1 MNAEAEGLTHHLP
14 TSLVRIFHLC
24 FLFPNPF
31 QGLTCYGYLDYFSHD
46 NKGYWDLHDW
56 NTKTGLRRNIGAT
69 IKAAKNSKTE
79 SDMGQAANKDWDG
92 ASSAGP
98 PGAAGMGVDPGS
110 ANLLSSSYPSSYWSA
125 ELLKLGSGVGS
136 VEGSGGSSSGSSGSV
151 SNGGGGTTT
160 RVDESMTYS
169 TFLFGHRAREIIDA
183 HPRDTPLFLY
193 VPWNAVHNSVSTP
206 AGWNDT
212 AMATTVE
219 GSVTMTLRKQFAGAL
234 FLMDQECRAI
244 VDKLKARQLYDD
256 TIIIMASDNGG
267 SPTDGGNNWP
277 LRGAKKTMFEVCKG
291 KGGKEDSDPDTKV
304 RDRANEW
311 NVLLRIELVPN
322 LQDQPHSFIF
332 HCFYY

>member
-110 ANLLSSSYPSSYWSA
+110 ANLLSSSYPS
-125 ELLKLGSGVGS
+125 
-136 VEGSGGSSSGSSGSV
+136 
-151 SNGGGGTTT
+151 
-160 RVDESMTYS
+160 
-169 TFLFGHRAREIIDA
+169 
-183 HPRDTPLFLY
+183 
-193 VPWNAVHNSVSTP
+193 
-206 AGWNDT
+206 
-212 AMATTVE
+212 
-219 GSVTMTLRKQFAGAL
+219 
-234 FLMDQECRAI
+234 
-244 VDKLKARQLYDD
+244 
-256 TIIIMASDNGG
+256 
-267 SPTDGGNNWP
+267 
-277 LRGAKKTMFEVCKG
+277 
-291 KGGKEDSDPDTKV
+291 
-304 RDRANEW
+304 
-311 NVLLRIELVPN
+311 
-322 LQDQPHSFIF
+322 
-332 HCFYY
+332 